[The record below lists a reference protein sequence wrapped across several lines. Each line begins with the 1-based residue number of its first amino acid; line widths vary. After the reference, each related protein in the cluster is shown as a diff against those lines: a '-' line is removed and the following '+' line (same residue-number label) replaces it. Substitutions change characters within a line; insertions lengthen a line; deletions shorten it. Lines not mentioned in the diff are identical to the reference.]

1 MSEATGT
8 FHCPACAAGFHWK
21 PQYAGRKMRCKCG
34 NVFVATEPAVEL
46 EEIESTVGVAGPEPA
61 PLAAPA
67 PAPPPRPVTRVEQ
80 QTPPGVVPASVAAM
94 YMRKSSRFAAEQDYS
109 EPEEGSNLKN
119 IYIPLVLLA
128 IGLGLRVTQL
138 VYTSGQRGNKWAGTT
153 EVVAHPGKA
162 VLLVLCE
169 MVIGTGVMVGG
180 AAVAGMLLNINF
192 GPVAKAALKLC
203 ATAVFATGVAGW
215 VTVFDTDRFSITGMA
230 VALHLVIIIYWI
242 ALAYFFSLELQET
255 MLTVAIISLLQA
267 AGMCALWRA

>member
-1 MSEATGT
+1 MSEASGT

-46 EEIESTVGVAGPEPA
+46 EEIASDEDEVV
-61 PLAAPA
+61 AAPS
-67 PAPPPRPVTRVEQ
+67 PAQRVARVEPP
-80 QTPPGVVPASVAAM
+80 TPPGVVPASVAAM
-94 YMRKSSRFAAEQDYS
+94 YMRKSSRFAAEQDNS
-109 EPEEGSNLKN
+109 EPEEGSNVKN
-119 IYIPLVLLA
+119 IYVPLLLLA
-128 IGLGLRVTQL
+128 LGIGLRVSQL
-138 VYTSGQRGNKWAGTT
+138 IYTSGNRGNKWAGTT

-169 MVIGTGVMVGG
+169 MVIGTGVMVCG
-180 AAVAGMLLNINF
+180 AAVAAMLLNINF
-192 GPVAKAALKLC
+192 GPVAKAGLKLC